1 MTEEQV
7 IETIDNALEEEFE
20 LERELMTPEA
30 TLFDELGLDS
40 LDVVDMVIVLE
51 NAFSFKVRE
60 DPALREIR
68 TLGDIHSF
76 VIEKQKELEAGGDA
90 R

>member
-1 MTEEQV
+1 MTDEQV
-7 IETIDNALEEEFE
+7 IETIDSALSEEFE
-20 LERELMTPEA
+20 LDPSDMKPEA

-51 NAFSFKVRE
+51 SAFSFKIRE

-68 TLGDIHSF
+68 TLDDIHKF
-76 VIEKQKELEAGGDA
+76 VIAKKRLLEAAG
-90 R
+90 